1 MARLIDGDG
10 INLAL
15 VERGQSDKR
24 FKLGA
29 TIRYTPSEVQQII
42 NEDMLT
48 VDAVPVCRCAECKH
62 RPTKPEKY
70 DDGFD
75 LAFPDEVCPC
85 YCDGDPFY
93 SWYPKDDWFCP
104 KGERKGGDE

>member
-1 MARLIDGDG
+1 MRLIDIEA
-10 INLAL
+10 INWYDDLFMKGENHSGVWVRYRD
-15 VERGQSDKR
+15 VE
-24 FKLGA
+24 KL
-29 TIRYTPSEVQQII
+29 IRNAP
-42 NEDMLT
+42 T

-104 KGERKGGDE
+104 KGERKGGTSDNL

>member
-1 MARLIDGDG
+1 MRLIDLNKIPHKAFRGDRDD
-10 INLAL
+10 LVDAL
-15 VERGQSDKR
+15 
-24 FKLGA
+24 FA
-29 TIRYTPSEVQQII
+29 AP
-42 NEDMLT
+42 T
-48 VDAVPVCRCAECKH
+48 VDAVAVCRCKDCKH

-104 KGERKGGDE
+104 KGECKGWDE

>member
-1 MARLIDGDG
+1 MRLIDATPEICMPYLYDHLDDDHM
-10 INLAL
+10 IAAQNAIDDMPT
-15 VERGQSDKR
+15 V
-24 FKLGA
+24 GA
-29 TIRYTPSEVQQII
+29 V
-42 NEDMLT
+42 L
-48 VDAVPVCRCAECKH
+48 VCRCKDCKH

-85 YCDGDPFY
+85 YCDDDPFY

-104 KGERKGGDE
+104 RGERKGGNE

>member
-1 MARLIDGDG
+1 MVRLIDPNTFRLELDELDCIDKFGYVVLP
-10 INLAL
+10 ITKLNIAL
-15 VERGQSDKR
+15 ERS
-24 FKLGA
+24 
-29 TIRYTPSEVQQII
+29 
-42 NEDMLT
+42 T
-48 VDAVPVCRCAECKH
+48 VDAVPVCRCADCKH

>member
-1 MARLIDGDG
+1 MAKLIDADYAKMA
-10 INLAL
+10 LASSL
-15 VERGQSDKR
+15 LNSEDR
-24 FKLGA
+24 FAYLKA
-29 TIRYTPSEVQQII
+29 VASIDSTP
-42 NEDMLT
+42 T

-62 RPTKPEKY
+62 RPSKPEKY

-104 KGERKGGDE
+104 RGERKGGEE

>member
-1 MARLIDGDG
+1 MAGTNITVHLEYGEV
-10 INLAL
+10 
-15 VERGQSDKR
+15 VERLKAEGWV
-24 FKLGA
+24 
-29 TIRYTPSEVQQII
+29 I
-42 NEDMLT
+42 
-48 VDAVPVCRCAECKH
+48 PVRCKDCKH

-85 YCDGDPFY
+85 YCDKDPFY

-104 KGERKGGDE
+104 KGEHKGGVE

>member
-1 MARLIDGDG
+1 M
-10 INLAL
+10 
-15 VERGQSDKR
+15 E
-24 FKLGA
+24 
-29 TIRYTPSEVQQII
+29 II
-42 NEDMLT
+42 HEGYGLEDMVDAVIEAPT
-48 VDAVPVCRCAECKH
+48 VDAVLVCRCKDCKH

-75 LAFPDEVCPC
+75 LTFPDEVCPC
-85 YCDGDPFY
+85 YCDDDPFY

>member
-1 MARLIDGDG
+1 MARLIDADA
-10 INLAL
+10 IDTRYSDPEV
-15 VERGQSDKR
+15 VET
-24 FKLGA
+24 LEEA
-29 TIRYTPSEVQQII
+29 PTI
-42 NEDMLT
+42 
-48 VDAVPVCRCAECKH
+48 DAVPVCRCKDCKH

-75 LAFPDEVCPC
+75 LAFPDEICPC

-104 KGERKGGDE
+104 KGERQGGDE